1 MTADRYRFLDQHGLQ
16 TVVCRLL
23 PLLPTEVV
31 VSLGFWLALL
41 AVLAL
46 SGCAGLSQ
54 VEYPGAR
61 AIEPGEAASLSHDE
75 VLVFGRILFIENG
88 ANKHPYALG
97 KPIWQL
103 QSPPSLPAVKE
114 FSGKR
119 RVIPFLSTRKDG
131 VFAYVIPAGHYQMG
145 HVEPLYYMPFIRPAL
160 EFSAEQPGMAY
171 YLGDLELDIEATSWL
186 GGLWGN
192 YITRL
197 NHQEVVDR
205 FDEVVPL
212 VASPLVMP
220 GTARKAMMVRVRGE
234 IPMLQKQDTG
244 GFGLGFPAGSIHFGR

>member
-1 MTADRYRFLDQHGLQ
+1 M
-16 TVVCRLL
+16 
-23 PLLPTEVV
+23 
-31 VSLGFWLALL
+31 L

-46 SGCAGLSQ
+46 SGCAGLPE

-61 AIEPGEAASLSHDE
+61 AIEPGETASLRQDE

-97 KPIWQL
+97 KPIWYL
-103 QSPPSLPAVKE
+103 VSRPSMPVVKE

-131 VFAYVIPAGHYQMG
+131 VFAYLIPAGRYEMSF
-145 HVEPLYYMPFIRPAL
+145 VAPFYYVPFIRPAL

-171 YLGDLELDIEATSWL
+171 YLGDLELDIEATSLL

-212 VASPLVMP
+212 VASPFVVP
-220 GTARKAMMVRVRGE
+220 GAARKAMMVRVRGA
-234 IPMLQKQDTG
+234 IPMLEEQQG
-244 GFGLGFPAGSIHFGR
+244 GVPMIGPGSIKFGR